1 MYGYMASEPV
11 TRPVAAPPAHRLW
24 LGVVVSGAA
33 WFLVGI
39 AEMFITWRACLH
51 NEEFGN
57 ATAHP
62 AATVW
67 SFVVSFFL
75 LGLVAAAGF
84 ISYTVWRR
92 LSRQRSLMEAEGR
105 EHHEFIAL
113 VGVIFSITLGAGM
126 VWMCLPLFILRLCAR
141 VR

>member
-1 MYGYMASEPV
+1 M
-11 TRPVAAPPAHRLW
+11 
-24 LGVVVSGAA
+24 VSGAA

-39 AEMFITWRACLH
+39 AEMFITWRACIH
-51 NEEFGN
+51 NEQFGN
-57 ATAHP
+57 ASSHPSATA
-62 AATVW
+62 A

-84 ISYTVWRR
+84 ISYNEWRR
-92 LSRQRSLMEAEGR
+92 LSTQRSLVEAEGR
-105 EHHEFIAL
+105 GQHEYLAL
-113 VGVIFSITLGAGM
+113 VGVFFSVTLGAGM

>member
-1 MYGYMASEPV
+1 MASEPT
-11 TRPVAAPPAHRLW
+11 TRPVPIRPARVW
-24 LGVVVSGAA
+24 VGVVVSGAA

-51 NEEFGN
+51 NEQFGN
-57 ATAHP
+57 GSSHPSATA
-62 AATVW
+62 A

-84 ISYTVWRR
+84 ISYYEWRR
-92 LSRQRSLMEAEGR
+92 LSTQRSLLEAEGR
-105 EHHEFIAL
+105 GLHEFLAL
-113 VGVIFSITLGAGM
+113 VGVFFSFTLGVGM
-126 VWMCLPLFILRLCAR
+126 VWMSIPLFILRLCAR

>member
-1 MYGYMASEPV
+1 MASEPT
-11 TRPVAAPPAHRLW
+11 TRPVSVRPARLW
-24 LGVVVSGAA
+24 VGVVVSGAA

-51 NEEFGN
+51 NEQFGSASSHPS
-57 ATAHP
+57 ATA
-62 AATVW
+62 A

-84 ISYTVWRR
+84 VSYYEWRR
-92 LSRQRSLMEAEGR
+92 LSTQPSLVEAEGR
-105 EHHEFIAL
+105 GHHEFLAL
-113 VGVIFSITLGAGM
+113 VGVLFSITLGAGM

>member
-1 MYGYMASEPV
+1 V
-11 TRPVAAPPAHRLW
+11 
-24 LGVVVSGAA
+24 GVVVSGAA

-51 NEEFGN
+51 NEQFGSASSHPS
-57 ATAHP
+57 ATA
-62 AATVW
+62 A

-84 ISYTVWRR
+84 VSYYEWRR
-92 LSRQRSLMEAEGR
+92 LSTQPSLVEAEGR
-105 EHHEFIAL
+105 GHHEFLAL
-113 VGVIFSITLGAGM
+113 VGVLFSITLGAGM